1 MKIRV
6 KLWAGPKIFENVTGW
21 NVMEGGVLKMETR
34 DETILINANYWTQAE
49 VLDKDSRWTSG

>member
-1 MKIRV
+1 
-6 KLWAGPKIFENVTGW
+6 
-21 NVMEGGVLKMETR
+21 MEGGVLKMETR